1 MSFKGSLISSLNTV
15 TRKFMALL
23 VSFACLL
30 LEIQQVSNYNVFAC
44 SYDSLAEEMAGSR
57 NMYRV
62 HKREGLSLDPKNS
75 HEAGYSS
82 VHLQRQRSCCETEG
96 GTRESSEAV
105 GAASLTSYDSQGQWI
120 VQGRAVLFAWRP
132 YVLTGDGYGFL
143 N

>member
-15 TRKFMALL
+15 TRKFMAL

-57 NMYRV
+57 SMYGV
-62 HKREGLSLDPKNS
+62 HKREGLSLDPKNP

-82 VHLQRQRSCCETEG
+82 VHLQCQHSCCETEG
-96 GTRESSEAV
+96 GDKRIFRSCQSS
-105 GAASLTSYDSQGQWI
+105 
-120 VQGRAVLFAWRP
+120 
-132 YVLTGDGYGFL
+132 
-143 N
+143 